1 MLCKWGFHE
10 NVSSLRFGSGCN
22 VAAVSRACHIHSETQ
37 TLIRPFS
44 PFLLI
49 PNETDDVRTF
59 QRSCSDNESE
69 LVSWCRRCLRRDA
82 AVPPNVTDL
91 RRRTCFTAK
100 TKKVTSRCLLWCSS
114 ALPEYGGNAHME
126 VTSLGI
132 GGSIQRTSSASLWDF
147 FKRWTLTHHEA
158 TYPRNPDAARIS
170 RVFNETVLS
179 YVVTVSLCC
188 S

>member
-1 MLCKWGFHE
+1 
-10 NVSSLRFGSGCN
+10 
-22 VAAVSRACHIHSETQ
+22 
-37 TLIRPFS
+37 
-44 PFLLI
+44 
-49 PNETDDVRTF
+49 
-59 QRSCSDNESE
+59 
-69 LVSWCRRCLRRDA
+69 
-82 AVPPNVTDL
+82 
-91 RRRTCFTAK
+91 
-100 TKKVTSRCLLWCSS
+100 
-114 ALPEYGGNAHME
+114 ME

-132 GGSIQRTSSASLWDF
+132 GGAIQRTSSASLWDF